1 MFVSNEIHL
10 NLWRNICNLL
20 FQLHFTK
27 GMSTQNKWFYSLH
40 IMKQHFQ
47 FQTNHVKL
55 IDYYI
60 LLNPNTNV
68 WCSFV
73 SSKWWSHEFPKRH
86 DEGDALFFKMHL
98 LPSQFSD
105 PTFSAFGVTTE
116 FCTHFYKQ
124 INFGIFSGNDMS
136 TRETCYCEPISKGCG
151 FEWQNESDIFFCK
164 FP

>member
-27 GMSTQNKWFYSLH
+27 GMSTLNKWFYSLH

-60 LLNPNTNV
+60 LLTQTQMYGV
-68 WCSFV
+68 LSFHR
-73 SSKWWSHEFPKRH
+73 SGDPMNFPRDMMKVT
-86 DEGDALFFKMHL
+86 LFFSKCNL